1 MAPPVEV
8 IVTAAVSDVAE
19 VAPAPEASSKSS
31 VVEPTSVAQIDAA
44 PSAELVEG
52 ACSAVS
58 RACHWQCSAAG
69 PAAAAC
75 VAGSPLSPTAG
86 RRCRWQCHRGLA
98 LPVGPPGSVGSSYI
112 PPAR

>member
-58 RACHWQCSAAG
+58 RACHWQCNVTVFKLDDS
-69 PAAAAC
+69 
-75 VAGSPLSPTAG
+75 SSIQRPTAVT
-86 RRCRWQCHRGLA
+86 A
-98 LPVGPPGSVGSSYI
+98 LPCY
-112 PPAR
+112 